1 MKPSDYME
9 IEDPRIALQLDYAI
23 AYKHRLKDQEY
34 EASKLESIQSM
45 LTPIGKALGVE
56 YKGKASPTEPERDS
70 KALPDDLPVEEVLR
84 LIGGKKTMVVN
95 HGK

>member
-1 MKPSDYME
+1 MD

-34 EASKLESIQSM
+34 EASKLDSIQSM
-45 LTPIGKALGVE
+45 IKPIGSALGVE
-56 YKGKASPTEPERDS
+56 YKSKAKKPEEDS
-70 KALPDDLPVEEVLR
+70 KALPDDLPVEEVLKI
-84 LIGGKKTMVVN
+84 IGGKKTMVVN